1 MPSMKLEDPYALLE
15 GARRF
20 HLALKRLPVLG
31 LGILLLE
38 RGILRLLEEVRG
50 LRSSPWDHPL
60 ARLILLLDLHERK
73 TIAYLEGRLRPGMRV
88 VDIGAHV
95 GYHTK
100 RFARLVGERGIVLAF
115 EPDPGTF
122 RLLQANLHKQRNVY
136 LFNVAVTDKP
146 GLYRLV
152 APASFSAAQRLV
164 FSGGGS
170 FSRAEGEGGGKMRE
184 EYVLGMPLGEFLDAF
199 MGDGR
204 IDLLKIDAE
213 GSEVRILQTLNSWA
227 NRIEEVLCEV
237 NPSVLASQGETPERL
252 LDALEDLGF
261 SRFTLVDGVPQ
272 KGGHLEL
279 PQGWI
284 GREEVQAYLR
294 SFRPNAEG
302 FVNLA
307 ARR

>member
-50 LRSSPWDHPL
+50 LRTSPWDHPL

-152 APASFSAAQRLV
+152 APASFREKRGC
-164 FSGGGS
+164 GGAIIPRFKNRECCTVIPS
-170 FSRAEGEGGGKMRE
+170 YTEGEVNEWSLDSSKM
-184 EYVLGMPLGEFLDAF
+184 
-199 MGDGR
+199 
-204 IDLLKIDAE
+204 
-213 GSEVRILQTLNSWA
+213 S
-227 NRIEEVLCEV
+227 
-237 NPSVLASQGETPERL
+237 
-252 LDALEDLGF
+252 
-261 SRFTLVDGVPQ
+261 
-272 KGGHLEL
+272 
-279 PQGWI
+279 
-284 GREEVQAYLR
+284 
-294 SFRPNAEG
+294 
-302 FVNLA
+302 
-307 ARR
+307 

>member
-1 MPSMKLEDPYALLE
+1 MKLEDPYALLE

-50 LRSSPWDHPL
+50 LRTSPWDHPL

-152 APASFSAAQRLV
+152 APASFGAAQRLV

-213 GSEVRILQTLNSWA
+213 GSEV
-227 NRIEEVLCEV
+227 LCEV

-261 SRFTLVDGVPQ
+261 SRFTLVDGAPQ